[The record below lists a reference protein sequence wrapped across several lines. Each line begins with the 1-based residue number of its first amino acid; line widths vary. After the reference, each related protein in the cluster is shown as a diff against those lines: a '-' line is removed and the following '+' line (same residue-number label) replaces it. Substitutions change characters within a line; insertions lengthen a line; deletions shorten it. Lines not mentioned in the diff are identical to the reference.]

1 MQNINLFSFP
11 LMILGWNMTHSWQ
24 YLFIFFVRC
33 TCSWGWGWKRK
44 NLPVFLA
51 EPCTPVPVA
60 APGVPGLPGTPVFLL
75 SRLLKKLAST
85 PSFAAAPINT
95 HKRNIMTLRWQCPND
110 IHQHCEVFKSKHT
123 SRFTINQS
131 LETEIKTAFQLIAQL

>member
-1 MQNINLFSFP
+1 MQNTIFSSYDFGVKYDP
-11 LMILGWNMTHSWQ
+11 YMAVFLR
-24 YLFIFFVRC
+24 F

-95 HKRNIMTLRWQCPND
+95 HNLNNELRCHWGYPTD
-110 IHQHCEVFKSKHT
+110 IHLPCVVFKSKHT
-123 SRFTINQS
+123 SRFTITTTIIII
-131 LETEIKTAFQLIAQL
+131 LIIIKRA